1 MSGDER
7 GIQTWCATLAWRGDA
22 YAGWQVQ
29 PNAPT
34 VQAMV
39 QDAVGKL
46 CGLNHPIP
54 VAATGR
60 TDAGV
65 HAEMQ
70 LVGFQIPVTRT
81 AKQVMAGINFHTPND
96 IVCLAVQPMPSDF
109 RPRHWTKQKL
119 YRYRILN
126 RLPPCPFRAGL
137 VWHIKPPLDASMMAS
152 EVPVLVGRH
161 DFSAFRAAGC
171 AAASPVRW
179 IQDARLVVVG
189 DDEIHIEFE
198 GHGFLRHQVRIMVGT
213 LVEVGLGKRPPS
225 SVAEALASADRM
237 LAGAT
242 APAHGLT
249 LVRVTLGDGPR
260 S

>member
-1 MSGDER
+1 M
-7 GIQTWCATLAWRGDA
+7 WCATLAWRGDA

-46 CGLNHPIP
+46 CGLSHSIP

-70 LVGFQIPVTRT
+70 LVGFETPVERT
-81 AKQVMAGINFHTPND
+81 AKQVMAGLNFHTPKD
-96 IVCLAVQPMPSDF
+96 IVCLEVRPMPHDF
-109 RPRHWTKQKL
+109 RPRHWTKQKV

-126 RLPPCPFRAGL
+126 RNPPCPFRRGL
-137 VWHIKPPLDASMMAS
+137 VWHIKAPLDVASMDS
-152 EVPVLVGRH
+152 VLPHLIGRH

-171 AAASPVRW
+171 AAKSPVRW
-179 IQDARLVVVG
+179 IQGARLHVRD

-213 LVEVGLGKRPPS
+213 IVEVGLGKRLPTTVS
-225 SVAEALASADRM
+225 ETLESRDR
-237 LAGAT
+237 LRAGAT

-249 LVRVTLGDGPR
+249 LVRVTLGEGPR
-260 S
+260 P